1 MAKFRRAARLIVLC
15 LIISTVF
22 ALPSAPARAAD
33 RWYVSGD
40 GAWSGDGRS
49 CGTPRHWRNLDDL
62 PLQPGDEVLFLPQ
75 GSYNF
80 GTSGLALDLT
90 TPGVTLRG
98 AQCDGT
104 PTNIWLE
111 GNRSDPYVPPSK
123 GGVIGGVAIRLS
135 APARDIV
142 IDHLSARNLG
152 TFLMIR
158 SQMDAG
164 ALDTWERTPSGRTVI
179 TSEQPHP
186 LVVRH
191 VRFRNVRTLVD
202 VPTSTPMGR
211 LENALIQD
219 VAGVGFSKALFMLRA
234 NNHHN
239 RLEDLDVD
247 SAGQNLDNFAAGIIF
262 LGNSPAEANTDNLV
276 RNLRVGR
283 LKDTLNRY
291 RQGDCVSS
299 EEYDTDLRVE
309 GLVCEDASDGAV
321 DLKARAQLVDIT
333 CLRVR
338 YCVKVWYQSFN
349 GTRVRGIK
357 VTHPGGAGF
366 AAQVTAV
373 NGADLTL
380 RDSDFVSLNP
390 RVPLVDFDPG
400 SNAAASVILRAS
412 RVVKH
417 VSAPLR
423 GPREKGRLAFDA
435 ASSVTSLTP
444 GRPANAK
451 RARHP

>member
-15 LIISTVF
+15 LIFSTIF
-22 ALPSAPARAAD
+22 AIPSTPARAGD

-40 GAWSGDGRS
+40 GAWSGNGRS
-49 CGTPRHWRNLDDL
+49 CATPRNWRNLDGL

-80 GTSGLALDLT
+80 GTSGLALDIT
-90 TPGVTLRG
+90 TPGLTLRG
-98 AQCDGT
+98 ANCDGT
-104 PTNIWLE
+104 STNIWLE
-111 GNRSDPYVPPSK
+111 ANRSNPYVPPSK

-152 TFLMIR
+152 TFLMVR

-164 ALDTWERTPSGRTVI
+164 TLDTWEWTPSGRTVV

-191 VRFRNVRTLVD
+191 ARFTNVRTLLD
-202 VPTSTPMGR
+202 VPSSTPAGR
-211 LENALIQD
+211 LENALVQD
-219 VAGVGFSKALFMLRA
+219 VSGVGFSKGLIMLRG

-239 RLEDLDVD
+239 RLEDIDID
-247 SAGQNLDNFAAGIIF
+247 SASQNFDNFAAGVVF

-276 RNLRVGR
+276 RNLRVRR

-299 EEYDTDLRVE
+299 EEHDTGLRVE
-309 GLVCEDASDGAV
+309 GLVCEDAGDGAV
-321 DLKARAQLVDIT
+321 DLKASAQLVDLT

-338 YCVKVWYQSFN
+338 YCAKVWYQSFDAI
-349 GTRVRGIK
+349 RVRSLKI
-357 VTHPGGAGF
+357 THPGGAGS
-366 AAQVTAV
+366 AAHVTAV
-373 NGADLTL
+373 NGAHLML
-380 RDSDFVSLNP
+380 GDSDFVSLNP

-400 SNAAASVILRAS
+400 SNARASVIVRAS

-417 VSAPLR
+417 ASAPLK
-423 GPREKGRLAFDA
+423 GSREKGRLIFDA

-444 GRPANAK
+444 RQV
-451 RARHP
+451 RRR